1 VKDKDDRMR
10 DDNADGEQI
19 TRDDIETKFR
29 ELTGDVNDTA
39 QRMSRIA
46 VAGGAAALILLLI
59 LVFVIGRSKGK
70 KKTTMLEIVRI

>member
-1 VKDKDDRMR
+1 MNGKDDKGK
-10 DDNADGEQI
+10 DDKGNGERI

-39 QRMSRIA
+39 QRMSRVA